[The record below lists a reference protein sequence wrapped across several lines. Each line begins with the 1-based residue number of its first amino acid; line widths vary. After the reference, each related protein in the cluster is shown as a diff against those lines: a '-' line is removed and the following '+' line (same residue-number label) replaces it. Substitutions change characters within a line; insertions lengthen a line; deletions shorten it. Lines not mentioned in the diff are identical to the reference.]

1 MLVEIYKRQWE
12 LFKKHYAKPTA
23 LIALISIVIA
33 FFSFFVLM
41 VFQDLL
47 IEITDELFMH
57 FEELGVNPNT
67 SHSDLFLIVLV
78 NNLRVSAFMVL
89 LGFIPIIVLPA
100 VSGVVTSISVS
111 MILAL
116 FNTFDLYPV
125 QTLIYGILPHG
136 IIELFAIYLAG
147 GIGVFLSLNMFKKI
161 FSSKRAEINIGII
174 IKDSII
180 SYLIVVAPLIILA
193 AVIEGFVTP
202 VLIDNFHPS
211 L

>member
-1 MLVEIYKRQWE
+1 MFVDIYKRQWE
-12 LFKKHYAKPTA
+12 LFKNHYAKPTA

-67 SHSDLFLIVLV
+67 SHSELFLIVLV
-78 NNLRVSAFMVL
+78 NNLRVSGFMVL

-100 VSGVVTSISVS
+100 ISGVVTSISVS

-202 VLIDNFHPS
+202 VLIDNFHPG